1 MGDKY
6 SLYGEANAFI
16 DEASAAKA
24 KGDIKAYINALK
36 KAAINLYEYAK
47 LEYDSEKKKQA
58 IARADRIYSLI
69 KSYDGKS
76 PRNEMVTNEK
86 EESTPELVAS
96 ISDCTFDQVIGLED
110 AKELIRD
117 EIIDRLNGKY
127 SRLYEEDDFVG
138 GILLYGVPG
147 TGKTMFAR
155 AVAGEI
161 KAPFY
166 NQSAKDLIDKYVGE
180 SGKNIA
186 KLFQEMRKN
195 RLSVLLLDDS
205 DELFGKRKDES
216 QSYDIA
222 VANAIIREM
231 DGFEKD
237 KDHQVLVIATTN
249 RPQAFDS
256 AILRRFTQKIRI
268 DLPNLE
274 LRKKLLDVYSNHYFS
289 EDFITKIAE
298 KIVNFSGADIK
309 HLCEDARRIARKRNK
324 SLIDQGEE
332 VASNILTEEDLL
344 EALKYRKAE
353 VKQEDL
359 IAIARFEQLY
369 PNPLKG
375 EQEKNESSVLPSRQE
390 EKDLDFSFEA
400 SKKCYILPSI
410 DLLDESEVQSEEDTE
425 YIQQCAQ
432 KIEDKLAEFSVKAKV
447 VDQVV
452 GPTYTRFDLQLGTG
466 VSVANVTRYLHDLEI
481 CLGCHIREADHD
493 GNAQNFGLE
502 IPNRNSQPVR
512 IKEILPIEE
521 EEGFTIAL
529 GKKVDGSVFYL
540 HSSDFTH
547 MLIGGTT
554 GSGKSTFLNS
564 ILMQLIMKH
573 GPDMLKLVLIDP
585 KRVELIPY
593 KDLPHLCTKLITDE
607 EKANIALTRLLVEKE
622 RRYQLIEN
630 AECRK
635 IEEYNE
641 KAKDKLPY
649 ILLVIEELADIAS
662 KAFLERLSLLAAQ
675 GRAAGIK
682 IIVTTQRP
690 SAEIIKGDVKAN
702 FPTRIA
708 LATSTAVD
716 SRIIIDQSGAEKL
729 RGNGDMLVF
738 NNNKLQRMQS
748 AYVSMD
754 EIKKV
759 VQAIKKE
766 NN

>member
-24 KGDIKAYINALK
+24 KGDIKAYLNALK

-47 LEYDSEKKKQA
+47 LEYDPDKKKQA
-58 IARADRIYSLI
+58 ISRADRIYSLI
-69 KSYDGKS
+69 KSYDGKT
-76 PRNEMVTNEK
+76 PRNEMVTNER
-86 EESTPELVAS
+86 EETTPELVAS
-96 ISDCTFDQVIGLED
+96 ISDCTFDQVIGLEN
-110 AKELIRD
+110 AKELIQD

-274 LRKKLLDVYSNHYFS
+274 LRKKLLDVYSNHYFH

-298 KIVNFSGADIK
+298 KIENFSGADIK

-324 SLIDQGEE
+324 TKIDQGEE
-332 VASNILTEEDLL
+332 ITGNILTKEDLL

-375 EQEKNESSVLPSRQE
+375 EQEKNESSTLASQE
-390 EKDLDFSFEA
+390 EEKSDFSFEG
-400 SKKCYILPSI
+400 SKKCYVLPSY
-410 DLLDESEVQSEEDTE
+410 DLLDASDEQNEEDTE
-425 YIQQCAQ
+425 YIHQCAQ

-447 VDQVV
+447 VNQVV
-452 GPTYTRFDLQLGTG
+452 GPTYTRLDLQLGTG
-466 VSVANVTRYLHDLEI
+466 VSVSNVTRYLHDLEI
-481 CLGCHIREADHD
+481 CLGCNIREADHD
-493 GNAQNFGLE
+493 GNAQYFGLE
-502 IPNRNSQPVR
+502 IPNRNSQLVR
-512 IKEILPIEE
+512 IKDILPLEQE
-521 EEGFTIAL
+521 KGFTIAL
-529 GKKVDGSVFYL
+529 GKKVDGSVFHL

-564 ILMQLIMKH
+564 ILMQLILKH
-573 GPDMLKLVLIDP
+573 GPDMLKFVLIDP

-607 EKANIALTRLLVEKE
+607 ERANIALTRLLVEKE
-622 RRYQLIEN
+622 RRYQLIEKS
-630 AECRK
+630 ECRK

-641 KAKDKLPY
+641 TAADKLPY
-649 ILLVIEELADIAS
+649 IILVIEELADIAS

-690 SAEIIKGDVKAN
+690 SAEIIRGDVKAN

-716 SRIIIDQSGAEKL
+716 SRIIIDQGGAEKL

-759 VQAIKKE
+759 VQAIMKE
-766 NN
+766 NS